1 MGSSPPVKPR
11 KSSSAGLGLRSRL
24 VLVSWT
30 SLLIALVV
38 GGGFASYLLMRNEE
52 ASWRARLGETG
63 QSIAQEVADF
73 ILHTQEDLRTLDALG
88 EPALKADPE
97 LAGLVLDQHDA
108 LLEVVYLESDG
119 ALIAEAFHDQS
130 ILAAQSD
137 LLASPWFTTA
147 HDGTSYL
154 GNPELSLAQE
164 PYLVMAEPGEGGR
177 VIAARVRI
185 SALWRIV
192 SRVELMAGE
201 AFVMDN
207 AGRVIAHPDVSLSP
221 NDARA
226 GDDPATLSLSQVAQA
241 TFLPECQDLHNR
253 TSLCNGTPIP
263 GTEWVVVTSMP
274 QADAFRAS
282 VGTLAAIGGALLLI
296 GAVAAVLTWW
306 RLKVLIFQPVETLQR
321 GAEALG
327 RGELDHQIPVYRR
340 DDIGRVAESMNA
352 MAARLQE
359 QRSTIERHAL
369 QLESLYQLSL
379 SLTKRLE
386 VESVLDA
393 VMSAA
398 FELLPG
404 LMDAHIFLYADDQLT
419 LAASHRSRPVVAAA
433 ATEPRRHGSTYK
445 VARTGEMIL
454 LPDVRRDPNYPGD
467 PKGWPGALACV
478 PLKVGLRVVGVLNA
492 AYEEPHTFEPED
504 TRLLLL
510 LADQVA
516 IAIENARLY
525 GMAQQELLERRRA
538 EQALQKANEDLERK
552 VADRTHALVEV
563 NQRLETLQE
572 IDRSILAAR
581 SMVDIADAG
590 LSRLRALVGCEQ
602 ASLILF
608 DPGRGE
614 GRILTAEG
622 AHVLGFEAGAVI
634 ALEDYGPIDDLQAGE
649 ARRIDDLSTL
659 PNLTPMRQ
667 KVLEAGIKSFLTVP
681 LVADSE
687 LIGEVNLASQRRS
700 AFNMDTE
707 QLVREV
713 GNQLAVALHQAMLR
727 GALEAEQQRLGRLVE
742 NLPQGVALLGGDKRV
757 ILANALA
764 RDYLPELGRWP
775 TTATLQH
782 IGGHPLERM
791 LVTASQPGWHEV
803 RLEAGLRK
811 VFEVAALRLGEGD
824 ETAGWIV
831 QVRDVTS
838 ERSAQV
844 QQRSQERLAAVGQL
858 AAGLAHDFNN
868 IISVILLYAELLLQ
882 SPTRSAQDVERLR
895 TITQQGQRAAQLIQQ
910 ILDFSRQTVMEQH
923 PFDLVPFMREME
935 GLLMR
940 TLPET
945 IRVRVVTEDE
955 SLMLNGDPARIRQ
968 VCINLALNAREAM
981 PDGGDLR
988 FTLSDLMLQEGDT
1001 PPTPDMGPGAWVR
1014 MSVADTGTGIKP
1026 EVMPHIFEPFFT
1038 TKSPAHAS
1046 GLGLSQVYGIVQQHH
1061 GHIGVTSPLNGGTT
1075 FNVYFPAH
1083 SVPVVE
1089 TTPAEEPD
1097 VVRGN
1102 GETVLVVEDNDATRA
1117 SVCEIL
1123 KALGYQVLE
1132 ASDGQQALAVYARDA
1147 ERIDLVLSDLVMPVM
1162 GGSDLVRALQATAP
1176 EQRFLLMTGY
1186 PLGNTRE
1193 LLESG
1198 QVQWM
1203 QKPLSRTKLAR
1214 AVRKALGPESAE
1226 TTAP

>member
-1 MGSSPPVKPR
+1 
-11 KSSSAGLGLRSRL
+11 
-24 VLVSWT
+24 
-30 SLLIALVV
+30 
-38 GGGFASYLLMRNEE
+38 MRNEQ

-63 QSIAQEVADF
+63 QSMAREVATF
-73 ILHTQEDLRTLDALG
+73 VSHTRDDLSALEYVG
-88 EPALKADPE
+88 VPALKADPG
-97 LAGLVLDQHDA
+97 LADLVLNQHDTF
-108 LLEVVYLESDG
+108 LEVVYFESG
-119 ALIAEAFHDQS
+119 GKLIAGAYRDQS
-130 ILAAQSD
+130 MLASQTD
-137 LLASPWFTTA
+137 LLDSPWFQAA
-147 HDGTSYL
+147 HSGGPYV
-154 GNPELSLAQE
+154 GELEISPSGE
-164 PYLVMAEPGEGGR
+164 PCLVLAEPGADGG
-177 VIAARVRI
+177 VIGARVRM
-185 SALWRIV
+185 SVLSDVVNRV
-192 SRVELMAGE
+192 SLTVGD
-201 AFVMDN
+201 AFVMDRS
-207 AGRVIAHPDVSLSP
+207 GRVVAHADTNLALDSVGAQHTPVL
-221 NDARA
+221 
-226 GDDPATLSLSQVAQA
+226 LSLSQVAQG
-241 TFLPECQDLHNR
+241 TFAPDCRDLHDQP
-253 TSLCNGTPIP
+253 SMCNATPIQ
-263 GTEWVVVTSMP
+263 GTEWVAVTSVP
-274 QADAFRAS
+274 LTEAYQPS
-282 VGTLAAIGGALLLI
+282 VGALAAMGIALLLV
-296 GAVAAVLTWW
+296 GVAAALLSWA
-306 RLKVLIFQPVETLQR
+306 RLKALVFGPVEALQR
-321 GAEALG
+321 GAEAFG

-352 MAARLQE
+352 MAARLRE
-359 QRSTIERHAL
+359 QRSTIERHAF
-369 QLESLYQLSL
+369 QLEMLYQVSL
-379 SLTKRLE
+379 SLTKRLD

-404 LMDAHIFLYADDQLT
+404 LLDAHIFLYADDQLT
-419 LAASHRSRPVVAAA
+419 LAASRRSRPVAAA
-433 ATEPRRHGSTYK
+433 VATEPRRHGSTYK

-454 LPDVRRDPNYPGD
+454 LPDVRHDANYPGD
-467 PKGWPGALACV
+467 PQGWPGALACV

-492 AYEEPHTFEPED
+492 AYEEPHAFEPEE

-538 EQALQKANEDLERK
+538 EQALQQANEDLERK
-552 VADRTHALVEV
+552 VAGRTHALVEV

-581 SMVDIADAG
+581 SMVDIAEAG
-590 LSRLRALVGCEQ
+590 LSRLRALVECEH

-608 DPGRGE
+608 DAGRGE

-622 AHVLGFEAGAVI
+622 SHVQGFEAGAVI
-634 ALEDYGPIDDLQAGE
+634 QLEDYGPIDDLQAGE
-649 ARRIDDLSTL
+649 SRRVDNLNTL
-659 PNLTPMRQ
+659 PDLTPMRQ
-667 KVLEAGIKSFLTVP
+667 KVLEAGIRSFLTVP

-687 LIGEVNLASQRRS
+687 LIGEINLASPRRA
-700 AFNMDTE
+700 AFNTETE
-707 QLVREV
+707 QLAREV
-713 GNQLAVALHQAMLR
+713 GNQLAVALRQAILR

-742 NLPQGVALLGGDKRV
+742 NLPQGVALLDGEKRV

-831 QVRDVTS
+831 QVRDVTG

-945 IRVRVVTEDE
+945 IRVRVVTEGE
-955 SLMLNGDPARIRQ
+955 SMMLNGDPARIRQ

-988 FTLSDLMLQEGDT
+988 YTLSHLTLQEGET
-1001 PPTPDMGPGAWVR
+1001 PPTPDMGPGAWIR

-1075 FNVYFPAH
+1075 FNLYFPAH
-1083 SVPVVE
+1083 SVLVAE
-1089 TTPAEEPD
+1089 ATPAEEPD

-1102 GETVLVVEDNDATRA
+1102 GEMILVVEDNDATRA

-1123 KALGYQVLE
+1123 KAQGYQVLE

-1198 QVQWM
+1198 QVQWL
-1203 QKPLSRTKLAR
+1203 QKPLSKAKLAR
-1214 AVRKALGPESAE
+1214 AVRKALGDETAE